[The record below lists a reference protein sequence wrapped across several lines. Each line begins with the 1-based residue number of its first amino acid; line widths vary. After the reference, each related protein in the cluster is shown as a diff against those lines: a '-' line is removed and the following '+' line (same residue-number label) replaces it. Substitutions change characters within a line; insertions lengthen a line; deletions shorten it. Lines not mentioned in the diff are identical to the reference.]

1 MPRQPPVPRGGA
13 RFDHMTDSLL
23 TTVVLGLVEGITE
36 FLPISSTGH
45 LIVIGDLLGFG
56 GDFSKLFDVVIQ
68 FGAIL
73 AVVWLYRAKLWHTAV
88 SLTNDAESRRFAGN
102 VLVAF
107 LPAVVIGF
115 IAHDF
120 IKRVLFSPWVVAV
133 SFIVGGFIILAV
145 ERWRPAP
152 RLHSTE
158 EMPPLTALRIGFF
171 QCLAMIPGTSR
182 SGATIVGALLMGVT
196 REAATEFSFFLAIP
210 TMFGATVLD
219 LWKARHDLGGGQFH
233 LIAIG
238 FVIAFLSALVV
249 VRGLVGF
256 ISRHGFAPF
265 AWYRIIAG
273 LAIIALL
280 LR

>member
-1 MPRQPPVPRGGA
+1 
-13 RFDHMTDSLL
+13 MTDSPL
-23 TTVVLGLVEGITE
+23 VAVILGLVEGITE

-56 GDFSKLFDVVIQ
+56 GNFSKLFDVVIQ

-73 AVVWLYRAKLWHTAV
+73 AVVWLYRAKFWHTATT
-88 SLTNDAESRRFAGN
+88 LLRDPDSRHFAIN
-102 VLVAF
+102 VLLAF

-120 IKRVLFSPWVVAV
+120 IKRVLFSPLVVAW
-133 SFIVGGFIILAV
+133 SFIIGGIVILAV
-145 ERWRPAP
+145 ERWRPSP
-152 RLHSTE
+152 TINSTE
-158 EMPPLTALRIGFF
+158 AMPPTTALKIGFF

-182 SGATIVGALLMGVT
+182 SGSTIVGALLLRVT

-210 TMFGATVLD
+210 TMAGATALD
-219 LWKARHDLGGGQFH
+219 LWKARDDVANGEWG

-238 FVIAFLSALVV
+238 FSVAFVSALFV

-256 ISRHGFAPF
+256 ISRHGFSPF
-265 AWYRIIAG
+265 AWYRIVAG
-273 LAIIALL
+273 AAILALIHY
-280 LR
+280 R

>member
-1 MPRQPPVPRGGA
+1 MSDTP
-13 RFDHMTDSLL
+13 L
-23 TTVVLGLVEGITE
+23 TAAILGLVEGFTE

-56 GDFSKLFDVVIQ
+56 GNFSKVFEVVIQ
-68 FGAIL
+68 LGAIL
-73 AVVWLYRAKLWHTAV
+73 AVCWLYRAKLWHTATT
-88 SLTNDAESRRFAGN
+88 LRGDADSRHFATN
-102 VLVAF
+102 VLLAF

-120 IKRVLFSPWVVAV
+120 IKRVLFSPLVVGWA
-133 SFIVGGFIILAV
+133 FIVGGIVILAV
-145 ERWRPAP
+145 ERWRPAAAID
-152 RLHSTE
+152 STE
-158 EMPPLTALRIGFF
+158 AMPPPTALTIGFC

-182 SGATIVGALLMGVT
+182 AGATIVGALLLRVT

-210 TMFGATVLD
+210 TMAGATALD
-219 LWKARHDLGGGQFH
+219 LYKARHELANGEWG

-265 AWYRIIAG
+265 AWYRIVAG
-273 LAIIALL
+273 LGILALIYT
-280 LR
+280 R